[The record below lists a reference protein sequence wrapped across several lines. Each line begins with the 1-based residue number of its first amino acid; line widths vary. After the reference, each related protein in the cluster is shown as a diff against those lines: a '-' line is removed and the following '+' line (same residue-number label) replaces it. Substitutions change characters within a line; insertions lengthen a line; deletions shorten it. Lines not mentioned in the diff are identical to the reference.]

1 MTESKTAN
9 LPIGFWLKKVDQLL
23 TDQINQIQARNS
35 LTRLEWQTLNTLYE
49 KEGVGQEALH
59 TILAP
64 FTDRA
69 TLSKILGRFSE
80 LDWLDMTNDDVG
92 ITTYRLNS
100 EGKQQHQ
107 KVFKAQQEIR
117 ELAMKGIRTEA
128 YAIVIRTLQQ
138 IATNLEA
145 AESSVHNS

>member
-23 TDQINQIQARNS
+23 TDQINQIQARNG
-35 LTRLEWQTLNTLYE
+35 LTRLEWQTLNTLHE

-80 LDWLDMTNDDVG
+80 LDWLDMTNDDAG
-92 ITTYRLNS
+92 TSIYRLKS

-117 ELAMKGIRTEA
+117 ELAMKEINAEA
-128 YAIVIRTLQQ
+128 YATVIRTLQQ
-138 IATNLEA
+138 MVTNLEA
-145 AESSVHNS
+145 TESSVPNR

>member
-23 TDQINQIQARNS
+23 TDQINQIQARNG
-35 LTRLEWQTLNTLYE
+35 LTRLEWQTLNTLHE
-49 KEGVGQEALH
+49 KEGVGQEVLH

-80 LDWLDMTNDDVG
+80 LDWLDMTNDDAG
-92 ITTYRLNS
+92 TTIYRLKS

-117 ELAMKGIRTEA
+117 ELAMKEINAEA
-128 YAIVIRTLQQ
+128 YATVIRTLQQ
-138 IATNLEA
+138 MVTNLEA
-145 AESSVHNS
+145 TESSVPNR

>member
-23 TDQINQIQARNS
+23 TDQINQIQARNG
-35 LTRLEWQTLNTLYE
+35 LTRLEWQTLNTLHE

-80 LDWLDMTNDDVG
+80 LDWLDMTNDDAG
-92 ITTYRLNS
+92 TSIYWLKS

-117 ELAMKGIRTEA
+117 ELAMKEINADA
-128 YAIVIRTLQQ
+128 YATVIRTLQQ
-138 IATNLEA
+138 MVTNLEGT
-145 AESSVHNS
+145 ESSVPNR